1 MLTTIALVAQAAAVT
16 APADQYF
23 GKLKMSALRIRYE
36 TMQLKKRYETHQLL
50 PEQAEHLLLLTQDA
64 FDQWA
69 RAYPKD
75 PWLASTGYAIAALF
89 GELPGA
95 TARDHAVALYGY
107 VKTTFPTS
115 SYATSSRTALH
126 HGVAVKPDPAWA
138 IAMRTPSPSPS
149 PAVSPSSSSGAS
161 PSSSPG
167 ASPSS
172 AAASPSPSPARGS
185 PQPPW

>member
-1 MLTTIALVAQAAAVT
+1 MLTTIALVAQAAAVK

-107 VKTTFPTS
+107 VKTSFPTS

-149 PAVSPSSSSGAS
+149 PAVSPSSS
-161 PSSSPG
+161 PG

-172 AAASPSPSPARGS
+172 PAASPSPSPAPGS
-185 PQPPW
+185 PHPPW